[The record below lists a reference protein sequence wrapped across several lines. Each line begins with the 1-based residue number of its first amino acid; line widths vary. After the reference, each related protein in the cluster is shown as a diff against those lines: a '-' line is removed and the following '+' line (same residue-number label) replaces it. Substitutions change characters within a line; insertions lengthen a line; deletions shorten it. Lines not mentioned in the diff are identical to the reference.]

1 MIVMLMKGKDLSE
14 SDRAIANQL
23 DERFLR
29 ATVDIEQN
37 PVTAMEA
44 NLRAGKSAI
53 SGFSNAAM
61 DAADPELAAEDES
74 IEPLLEYIAVVAE
87 DAAEDG

>member
-1 MIVMLMKGKDLSE
+1 MKGQDLSE

-44 NLRAGKSAI
+44 NLRAGKSPTA
-53 SGFSNAAM
+53 GFSNAAM

-74 IEPLLEYIAVVAE
+74 IEPLLEDLAEAAE
-87 DAAEDG
+87 DAAGDA